1 MGIKKNGGGEMSN
14 YKPPKREDFDSEE
27 KYQEFLKAYE
37 AAVYLSEEAEMERY
51 YESKH

>member
-1 MGIKKNGGGEMSN
+1 MSN
-14 YKPPKREDFDSEE
+14 YIPPKREDFDSEE